1 MPISTAQLH
10 SAEPSA
16 TARRLL
22 WHALSV
28 GFVSRD
34 ETERHEG
41 MDKAGVFVFATVAGS
56 GELHLGTQCHR
67 LMPSNRC
74 WLVDLRKPR
83 TYVPDPGQTLCTEG
97 IRFTGPGV
105 ESWLE
110 LLGDDPRFDL
120 ANRVFKGRQRQLR
133 GWLRRRPPGFEW
145 RVHLELTALL
155 GDLLSARGVFRTP
168 PSPSLVPP
176 AVLRVLESVR
186 ADPAH
191 AWRARE
197 LAERAGRSYSRLRDE
212 FHRSQGLTLHAFL
225 RQTRL
230 DLARRWLSDPH
241 RTIKEVAL
249 GLNFSS
255 EQYFSHWFRRA
266 TGLSPTQ
273 FRVRC
278 RA

>member
-10 SAEPSA
+10 SSEPSS

-34 ETERHEG
+34 EPEGHEG
-41 MDKAGVFVFATVAGS
+41 MDKAGVFLFATVAGS

-74 WLVDLRKPR
+74 WLIDLRKPR
-83 TYVPDPGQTLCTEG
+83 TYVPDPGRTLRTEG

-110 LLGDDPRFDL
+110 LLGDDPLFDVPST
-120 ANRVFKGRQRQLR
+120 VFQGRQRRLR
-133 GWLRRRPPGFEW
+133 GLLRRRASGFEW

-155 GDLLSARGVFRTP
+155 GDLLSARGMFRSP
-168 PSPSLVPP
+168 PASVPP
-176 AVLRVLESVR
+176 AVLRVLETVR

-197 LAERAGRSYSRLRDE
+197 LAVRAGRSYSRLRDE

-225 RQTRL
+225 RETRL
-230 DLARRWLSDPH
+230 DLVRRLLSDPQ

-255 EQYFSHWFRRA
+255 EHYFSHWFRRA

-273 FRVRC
+273 FRERC

>member
-1 MPISTAQLH
+1 
-10 SAEPSA
+10 
-16 TARRLL
+16 
-22 WHALSV
+22 
-28 GFVSRD
+28 
-34 ETERHEG
+34 
-41 MDKAGVFVFATVAGS
+41 MDKAGVFLFATVAGS
-56 GELHLGTQCHR
+56 GELHLGPQCYR
-67 LMPSNRC
+67 LQPSNRC
-74 WLVDLRKPR
+74 WLIDLRKPR
-83 TYVPDPGQTLCTEG
+83 TYVPDPGRTLRTEG

-110 LLGDDPRFDL
+110 LLGDDPLFEVPST
-120 ANRVFKGRQRQLR
+120 VFQGRQRRLR
-133 GWLRRRPPGFEW
+133 GLLRRRAPGFEW

-155 GDLLSARGVFRTP
+155 GDLLSARGVFRSP
-168 PSPSLVPP
+168 PSSVPP
-176 AVLRVLESVR
+176 AVLRVLEAVR
-186 ADPAH
+186 ADPSH

-197 LAERAGRSYSRLRDE
+197 LTVRAGRSYSRLRDE

-225 RQTRL
+225 RETRL
-230 DLARRWLSDPH
+230 DLVRRLLSDPQ

-273 FRVRC
+273 FRERC